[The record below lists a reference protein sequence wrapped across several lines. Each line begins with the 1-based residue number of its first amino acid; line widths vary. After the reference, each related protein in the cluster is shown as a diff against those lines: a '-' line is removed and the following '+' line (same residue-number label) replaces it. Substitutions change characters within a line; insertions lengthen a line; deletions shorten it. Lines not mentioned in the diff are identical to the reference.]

1 MSSRALREAV
11 IALLGAMALGSC
23 LAIAYGARPAEVWQV
38 LAAGTWGS
46 GYGIGQVLYKTTAL
60 VFTGLSVAVAFRA
73 GLFNVGAEGQM
84 LLGALAAGLVG
95 SRAGALGPLAV
106 PAVMLAAA
114 AAGAAWGALPGLLRA
129 TRGAHE
135 VITTIMLNFVAQA
148 VALTIGAAAFAKE
161 SLHTAPIADAA
172 RLTRL
177 DRLVP
182 ALHGSAASTA
192 IFVALASAL
201 GIWWWL
207 FRSRPGLR
215 LRVVGEAPLVA
226 ASTGVAVGR
235 TTVAAMA
242 LAGALA
248 GLASTGF
255 VQGYKG
261 YYEDGCAS
269 GAGFVGIAVALLG
282 RSHPAGIVL
291 AALLFGTLSQGGLAI
306 NALVAKELVD
316 ILLAVVI
323 LSLAALS
330 PEARRAF
337 RRGA

>member
-1 MSSRALREAV
+1 MNGRALREAA
-11 IALLGAMALGSC
+11 IALLAAMAIGSL
-23 LAIAYGARPAEVWQV
+23 LAIAYGARPAEVWHV
-38 LAAGTWGS
+38 LASGTWGS
-46 GYGIGQVLYKTTAL
+46 GYGVGQVLYKATTL

-84 LLGALAAGLVG
+84 LLGALAGGLVG
-95 SRAGALGPLAV
+95 TQAGALGPLAALLV
-106 PAVMLAAA
+106 ALAAA
-114 AAGAAWGALPGLLRA
+114 LAGASWGALPGLLRA

-148 VALTIGAAAFAKE
+148 VALALGASVFTKE
-161 SLHTAPIADAA
+161 SLHTAPIAEVA
-172 RLTRL
+172 RLSRL
-177 DRLVP
+177 SRFWP

-192 IFVALASAL
+192 LGIALATAL
-201 GIWWWL
+201 GVWWWL

-215 LRVVGEAPLVA
+215 LRLVGESPLVA
-226 ASTGVAVGR
+226 ASTGASVGR
-235 TTVAAMA
+235 TTVGAMA

-248 GLASTGF
+248 GLASIGF

-291 AALLFGTLSQGGLAI
+291 GALLFGTLSQGGLAI

-316 ILLAVVI
+316 ILLAFVI

-337 RRGA
+337 RRGV